1 MWKTPCKKE
10 PMLPVSHQRI
20 GETYVHTIQPHTR
33 ERRKHP
39 YLAYRMFW
47 NTPDLLH
54 SEDYPGF
61 PTDAEEITDLTVRCA
76 STCMWKGTVM
86 GSRDRADFRMYVNR
100 RIKERYGDI
109 MSTSWITAL
118 SYLKRIPSVNRQ
130 ISLSGRNMPRVW
142 FLCVLL
148 ADKFCDDVTKSWC
161 MTDWSYMAG
170 NICPVSWWRNNE
182 RALCHLLNWD
192 CAVSPDGLR
201 QLVVELRK
209 LAPIPLLDVVLV
221 PESTPR
227 VCEETKYESI
237 NAKRR
242 LVFPDLADIDAA
254 IAKKPCRTTVSDPRV
269 PVTRLIPHLWW

>member
-182 RALCHLLNWD
+182 RALRTDFDNSWWNLGNLLPFHFSTW
-192 CAVSPDGLR
+192 CLSQSPHPAFVRRPSTNPSTQRDGSSSPTWPTLTL
-201 QLVVELRK
+201 QLQRN
-209 LAPIPLLDVVLV
+209 LAGPL
-221 PESTPR
+221 S
-227 VCEETKYESI
+227 
-237 NAKRR
+237 
-242 LVFPDLADIDAA
+242 A
-254 IAKKPCRTTVSDPRV
+254 IHGYQLHA
-269 PVTRLIPHLWW
+269 